1 MGRQMR
7 TGSQHS
13 ASYPT
18 TLTFMQ
24 NFLRVLTLCSFLL
37 ASLAAH
43 ADVFSNI
50 PPGPPLNAKA
60 WMLIDAHT
68 GQVLV
73 HDNENLRAA
82 PASLTKLMTAY
93 LVFSAL
99 QDGRLTLTTALPIS
113 SEAWKQGGSR
123 MFLLPNT
130 QVPVDELL
138 KGMLVPSGNDAAY
151 ALAEGVGGS
160 AAGFV
165 SLMNREA
172 KTLGLNGT
180 HYMDPNGLPDP
191 GHYTTAR
198 DLATLARD
206 LVINFPQYYHRF
218 FHIKEFS
225 YNNITQPNTNRL
237 LWLDPQVDGIKTGYT
252 EEAGYCLVASA
263 KRGDQRLISVV
274 LGAPSNQGRVMD
286 SLKLLNYGFQ
296 FYSGA
301 KLYGAGQVVKKVAIY
316 KGAANHL
323 PIGFLQDFYLTLP
336 RGGEKQL
343 DVQVITRE
351 PLLAPVMKGQQVGTL
366 HLTLDGKP
374 YGDYPLVALDTVKPA
389 GFFGRLWDSIKLF
402 FMRWF

>member
-1 MGRQMR
+1 MQSSLRLFLFCC
-7 TGSQHS
+7 
-13 ASYPT
+13 
-18 TLTFMQ
+18 TLFT
-24 NFLRVLTLCSFLL
+24 
-37 ASLAAH
+37 ALAAR
-43 ADVFSNI
+43 ADIFSNI
-50 PPGPPLNAKA
+50 PPGPPLDAKA

-73 HDNENLRAA
+73 HDSQNLRAA

-99 QDGRLTLTTALPIS
+99 QDGRLKLTTPLPIS
-113 SEAWKQGGSR
+113 TEDWKQGGSR

-130 QVPVDELL
+130 QVPVEELI

-165 SLMNREA
+165 VLMNREA
-172 KTLGLNGT
+172 QALGLTGT

-206 LVINFPQYYHRF
+206 LVLNFPQYYHRF
-218 FHIKEFS
+218 FHIKEFT
-225 YNNITQPNTNRL
+225 YNNITQPNTNGL
-237 LWLDPQVDGIKTGYT
+237 LWVDPQVDGIKTGYT
-252 EEAGYCLVASA
+252 KEAGYCLVASA

-274 LGAPSNQGRVMD
+274 LGAPSNQDRVMD

-296 FYSGA
+296 FYSGV
-301 KLYGAGQVVKKVAIY
+301 KLYSAGQVVKKIAIY
-316 KGAANHL
+316 KGAVDHL
-323 PIGFLQDFYLTLP
+323 PIGFLHDFYLTLP
-336 RGGEKQL
+336 RGGEKRL
-343 DVQVITRE
+343 GVQVITRE
-351 PLLAPVMKGQQVGTL
+351 PLLAPVAKCQRVGTL
-366 HLTLDGKP
+366 RLTLDGKS
-374 YGDYPLVALDTVKPA
+374 YGDYPLVALETVKPA

>member
-1 MGRQMR
+1 MQSSLRLFLFCC
-7 TGSQHS
+7 
-13 ASYPT
+13 
-18 TLTFMQ
+18 TLFA
-24 NFLRVLTLCSFLL
+24 VLT
-37 ASLAAH
+37 AR

-73 HDNENLRAA
+73 HDNQNLRAA

-99 QDGRLTLTTALPIS
+99 HDGRLKLTTTLPIS
-113 SEAWKQGGSR
+113 TEAWKQGGSR

-165 SLMNREA
+165 ALMNREA
-172 KTLGLNGT
+172 GILGLTGT

-206 LVINFPQYYHRF
+206 LVLNFPGDYHRF
-218 FHIKEFS
+218 FHIKQLT
-225 YNNITQPNTNRL
+225 YNNITQPNTNGL
-237 LWLDPQVDGIKTGYT
+237 LWVDPEVDGIKTGYT
-252 EEAGYCLVASA
+252 KEAGYCLVASA
-263 KRGDQRLISVV
+263 KRGGQRLISVV
-274 LGAPSNQGRVMD
+274 LGAPSNQARIMD

-296 FYSGA
+296 FYSGV
-301 KLYGAGQVVKKVAIY
+301 KLYSAGQAVKKIAIY
-316 KGAANHL
+316 KGAVDHL
-323 PIGFLQDFYLTLP
+323 PIGFLHDFYLTLP

-343 DVQVITRE
+343 GVQVITRE
-351 PLLAPVMKGQQVGTL
+351 PLLAPIAKGRQVGTL
-366 HLTLDGKP
+366 HLTLDGRP
-374 YGDYPLVALDTVKPA
+374 YGDYPLVALETVKPA
-389 GFFGRLWDSIKLF
+389 GFFGRLWDSINLF
-402 FMRWF
+402 FLRWF

>member
-1 MGRQMR
+1 M
-7 TGSQHS
+7 
-13 ASYPT
+13 P
-18 TLTFMQ
+18 
-24 NFLRVLTLCSFLL
+24 NFIRALLVFLSL
-37 ASLAAH
+37 FAALAAR
-43 ADVFSNI
+43 ADVFGNI

-73 HDNENLRAA
+73 HSNQNLRAA

-93 LVFSAL
+93 LVFTAL
-99 QDGRLTLTTALPIS
+99 QDGRLKLTPRLPIS
-113 SEAWKQGGSR
+113 AEAWKQGGSR

-130 QVPVDELL
+130 QVPVEELL

-165 SLMNREA
+165 TLMNREA
-172 KTLGLNGT
+172 QRLGLTGT

-206 LVINFPQYYHRF
+206 LVTNFPQYYHRF
-218 FHIKEFS
+218 FHIKQFS

-296 FYSGA
+296 FYNSA
-301 KLYGAGQVVKKVAIY
+301 KLYGAGQAVKKIAIY
-316 KGAANHL
+316 KGARDRL
-323 PIGFLQDFYLTLP
+323 PIGFLHDLYVTLP
-336 RGGEKQL
+336 RGGEQKL
-343 DVQVITRE
+343 GVQVITKE
-351 PLLAPVMKGQQVGTL
+351 PMLAPVAKGQQVGTL
-366 HLTLDGKP
+366 RLTLDGKP

-402 FMRWF
+402 FLRWF